1 MRGGD
6 AIIAFNRAVGNSNA
20 IKAPFPRPFG
30 ASPVTNPS
38 PQIVTFGGG

>member
-20 IKAPFPRPFG
+20 IKAPFPGRS
-30 ASPVTNPS
+30 A
-38 PQIVTFGGG
+38 QAL